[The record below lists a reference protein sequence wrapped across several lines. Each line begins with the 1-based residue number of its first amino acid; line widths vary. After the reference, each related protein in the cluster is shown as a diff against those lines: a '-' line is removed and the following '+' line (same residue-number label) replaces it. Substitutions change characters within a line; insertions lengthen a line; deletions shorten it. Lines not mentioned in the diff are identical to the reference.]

1 MISKLNQFTR
11 SNKTH
16 RLNTRVVLTVLIRAT
31 IMANTRALSSISR
44 VDQIVLSYKY
54 RT

>member
-31 IMANTRALSSISR
+31 IMANTRAALVTINTILYFAS
-44 VDQIVLSYKY
+44 
-54 RT
+54 